1 MSVCVIVLNWQGWK
15 DTLACLDSLS
25 KLHPIKPTTI
35 IVCDNG
41 SQDNSVQRIFKW
53 AQQNYIPVNTLK
65 NELSLERTLEWNSN
79 DNSHIPGFVIIQTGA
94 NRGFSG
100 GNNFGIRY
108 ALKKQYYE
116 YLWLLNND
124 TVVHP
129 EALLYLYKY
138 GYANPKIALIGSTV
152 INYENNDIVQC
163 AGGCYYF
170 PIFTI
175 FKNAL
180 GGKKLSLVMQSSEKI
195 KLDYIY
201 GASMFIRASVVNQV
215 GLLNEDYFL
224 FYEELDYTKRLQ
236 RQGYE
241 IGWCKKSLVYHKG
254 GASVGNKKNG
264 NAQKAKQANYY
275 ENLSTFKYTARF
287 YPQWLF
293 LVIPIRIALK
303 SLAFL
308 LRGDFFLFSSLFKAY
323 LDFQRSYHENHRSS

>member
-1 MSVCVIVLNWQGWK
+1 MSVCVIVLNWRGWK
-15 DTLACLDSLS
+15 DTLACLESLS
-25 KLHPIKPTTI
+25 RLYPVKPTTI

-41 SQDNSVQRIFKW
+41 SQDDSIKRIFNW
-53 AQQNYIPVNTLK
+53 AQQNYISIDTLE
-65 NELSLERTLEWNSN
+65 NELILAKTLEWSKVNNSP
-79 DNSHIPGFVIIQTGA
+79 IPSFVIIQTGA

-108 ALKKQYYE
+108 ALKKQCYE

-124 TVVHP
+124 TAVHR
-129 EALLYLYKY
+129 ESLLYLYQY
-138 GYANPKIALIGSTV
+138 GCNNPRVALIGSTIV
-152 INYENNDIVQC
+152 NYDDHHIVQC

-170 PIFTI
+170 PILTI
-175 FKNAL
+175 FKNTL
-180 GGKKLSLVMQSSEKI
+180 GGKKLSLVMQSSEKV

-201 GASMFIRASVVNQV
+201 GASMFIRASAVNEV

-236 RQGYE
+236 QQGYE

-254 GASVGNKKNG
+254 GASVGNRKNG
-264 NAQKAKQANYY
+264 NIQKAKQANYY

-293 LVIPIRIALK
+293 LVIPIRIAFK
-303 SLAFL
+303 ALAFL
-308 LRGDFFLFSSLFKAY
+308 VRGDFFLFSSLFKAY
-323 LDFQRSYHENHRSS
+323 LDFQRSHHENHRSS